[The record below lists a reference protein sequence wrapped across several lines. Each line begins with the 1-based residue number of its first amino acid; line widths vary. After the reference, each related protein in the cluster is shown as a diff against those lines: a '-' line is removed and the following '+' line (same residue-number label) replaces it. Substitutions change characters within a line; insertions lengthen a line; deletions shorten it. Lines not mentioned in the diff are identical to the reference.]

1 MKKQEIEN
9 ILKSDL
15 REIIQISFQP
25 IISLRKGE
33 IIGYKIFSK
42 FVGENFND
50 MSVEEVIKMLEDIDL
65 IHTLDFVI
73 LEKIRKYLIEENLT
87 LCVNISPKSIAKID
101 FLEKIEDLKDGVNNL
116 QIEITERGRVNYTD
130 LVYKIIKL
138 KKMGVKIIMDDF
150 PVGSSSLENL
160 LKTHI
165 DGVKIDRD
173 FIKYLQSPKG
183 KRIYKSVVGLLKEIG
198 NEITAEG
205 IESESDLNFVKDIGV
220 DLAQGY
226 FIGKPISE
234 DEILKILN
242 SKKEDV

>member
-33 IIGYKIFSK
+33 IIGYEIFSK

-50 MSVEEVIKMLEDIDL
+50 MSVEEVIKMLEDINL

-101 FLEKIEDLKDGVNNL
+101 FLEKIEDLKELWMIFQLEV
-116 QIEITERGRVNYTD
+116 
-130 LVYKIIKL
+130 LV
-138 KKMGVKIIMDDF
+138 
-150 PVGSSSLENL
+150 
-160 LKTHI
+160 
-165 DGVKIDRD
+165 
-173 FIKYLQSPKG
+173 
-183 KRIYKSVVGLLKEIG
+183 
-198 NEITAEG
+198 
-205 IESESDLNFVKDIGV
+205 
-220 DLAQGY
+220 
-226 FIGKPISE
+226 
-234 DEILKILN
+234 
-242 SKKEDV
+242 